1 MVHGVTEGGEAGG
14 LHCSRLEEEGAD
26 SCRGEGKLT
35 AGAVGVTEEGDATLA
50 AAGRSESRWKGWL
63 PLLLLLELRWWRGK
77 KSFAEKR
84 GRERGTVTVVR
95 LLGDGWDVVFRGKDG
110 DEISGGGWRP
120 WRREKGKR
128 RLVAG
133 KPGRKS

>member
-1 MVHGVTEGGEAGG
+1 
-14 LHCSRLEEEGAD
+14 
-26 SCRGEGKLT
+26 
-35 AGAVGVTEEGDATLA
+35 
-50 AAGRSESRWKGWL
+50 
-63 PLLLLLELRWWRGK
+63 
-77 KSFAEKR
+77 
-84 GRERGTVTVVR
+84 
-95 LLGDGWDVVFRGKDG
+95 VVFRGKDG

>member
-1 MVHGVTEGGEAGG
+1 MLLWLLLVGVKAAGKGGCRYFCCWSCGGGE
-14 LHCSRLEEEGAD
+14 E
-26 SCRGEGKLT
+26 
-35 AGAVGVTEEGDATLA
+35 
-50 AAGRSESRWKGWL
+50 
-63 PLLLLLELRWWRGK
+63 K